1 MDLLS
6 LSLVRLTRHLP
17 WFPHLL
23 VIIPTTLLSKVPNQ
37 WLLALF
43 LLLHLLGLLLNVC
56 HGLPRLSQSHLTA
69 GSLQLLARGG
79 QRLALP
85 PEFIPEDVLAE
96 GEMADDQHMI
106 GLSKMVEV
114 LGAMS
119 QDSRVV
125 PIGASMSVLLVDCSE
140 EIVSHMRKEEIAE
153 DFVIRF
159 SLEDP
164 EAFPLPSAIVAAAF
178 DWLRE
183 EVGAERAALY
193 SPEVTAESGG
203 ETPQTRGR
211 RPKMAARPDGV
222 LPSEK
227 PKPKPKKQ
235 TNASLASQLDTV
247 AQTLQSLLA
256 RQDQLEERRV

>member
-1 MDLLS
+1 
-6 LSLVRLTRHLP
+6 
-17 WFPHLL
+17 
-23 VIIPTTLLSKVPNQ
+23 
-37 WLLALF
+37 
-43 LLLHLLGLLLNVC
+43 
-56 HGLPRLSQSHLTA
+56 
-69 GSLQLLARGG
+69 
-79 QRLALP
+79 
-85 PEFIPEDVLAE
+85 
-96 GEMADDQHMI
+96 MADDQHMI